1 MEFGLKIYFQ
11 THVFKIRRKKETP
24 LFWLAHGKNMTTL
37 GIMIEVFGLDIID
50 TQGRFMKIHLG
61 GERGRK

>member
-1 MEFGLKIYFQ
+1 
-11 THVFKIRRKKETP
+11 
-24 LFWLAHGKNMTTL
+24 MTTL
-37 GIMIEVFGLDIID
+37 RIMIEVFGLDIID